1 MLLRTGLPAAYACS
15 LTDATGLACGRA
27 ALPADL
33 PQSSTRRCES
43 DWCPRITIAKRVVL
57 PPPPGVQHGRS
68 VEGARRR
75 TPASLRPCRRPR
87 VTLLILQ
94 DRRARGATHAHVQ
107 VSICL
112 EPASASAKADQR
124 GRSGTALRPGSRAA
138 RRDSDAATA
147 PGGAACCSGSQ
158 TLLKGRRG
166 ARRVRSARHSSPSRS
181 RAARRCEDDV
191 SPSAC
196 DAFATRAGG
205 SQRRELRGAHAANA
219 HRGAHHIACDRH
231 ERGEDRERPHRP
243 LRALRPHSSDQ
254 GLGLARSSAR
264 GG

>member
-1 MLLRTGLPAAYACS
+1 MGAQRFPPTFRRAAPDAARATGARALPSPSASYCRRRPACS
-15 LTDATGLACGRA
+15 MDEAWKVRA
-27 ALPADL
+27 AAPLRACARAD
-33 PQSSTRRCES
+33 
-43 DWCPRITIAKRVVL
+43 
-57 PPPPGVQHGRS
+57 
-68 VEGARRR
+68 AR
-75 TPASLRPCRRPR
+75 AS
-87 VTLLILQ
+87 LLILQ

>member
-1 MLLRTGLPAAYACS
+1 MA
-15 LTDATGLACGRA
+15 
-27 ALPADL
+27 
-33 PQSSTRRCES
+33 
-43 DWCPRITIAKRVVL
+43 PR
-57 PPPPGVQHGRS
+57 
-68 VEGARRR
+68 ARRSCSISSDARASARAQARRGAAAR
-75 TPASLRPCRRPR
+75 TFHASSMLHAGRRRQYDAHYPP
-87 VTLLILQ
+87 LLEKLVIHLQ
-94 DRRARGATHAHVQ
+94 DSHRC
-107 VSICL
+107 S
-112 EPASASAKADQR
+112 SASAKADQR